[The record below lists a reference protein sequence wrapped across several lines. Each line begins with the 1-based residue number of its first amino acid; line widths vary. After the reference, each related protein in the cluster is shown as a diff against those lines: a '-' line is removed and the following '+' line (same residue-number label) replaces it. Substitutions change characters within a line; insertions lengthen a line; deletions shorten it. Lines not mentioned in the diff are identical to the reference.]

1 MGNMGEL
8 TKNMENI
15 EQKFLVYHEFFI
27 IYYNDG
33 EWGICR
39 MGIHTNSRIFRDLQR
54 RWGLAVLPDVDSHE
68 FTNSG
73 NIH

>member
-1 MGNMGEL
+1 MGNMDEL

-54 RWGLAVLPDVDSHE
+54 QIQETFIDYYDNRKTP
-68 FTNSG
+68 
-73 NIH
+73 